1 MYGSPPNAREGSW
14 GSLMHRPIH
23 PPIDVDCAIRFPNT
37 NSFSLC
43 SPWYNP
49 EYETQN
55 DLRDQ
60 SDARLTTG
68 LGLSETPHQTHQTK
82 LIINHLT
89 VISVKIQKMYRDGQ
103 GIWTIWWEKG
113 RIEDFWVWEYVLR
126 RTEDGGSVACNQFE
140 MIGWT
145 FGSSSIP
152 RYLHSRL
159 LVHLSNTVLRKR
171 SFVGRRSPLEQ
182 YVRRKICAT
191 VWTAL

>member
-14 GSLMHRPIH
+14 RSLMHRPIH

-68 LGLSETPHQTHQTK
+68 LGLSETSHQTHQTK
-82 LIINHLT
+82 LMINHLT
-89 VISVKIQKMYRDGQ
+89 VISLSRFRRCTATGRESGLSGGRKRDGS
-103 GIWTIWWEKG
+103 
-113 RIEDFWVWEYVLR
+113 RIFECGNTCY
-126 RTEDGGSVACNQFE
+126 GGPKMAEASLAINSRWLDERLDHHQFLDTC
-140 MIGWT
+140 IRA
-145 FGSSSIP
+145 S
-152 RYLHSRL
+152 
-159 LVHLSNTVLRKR
+159 
-171 SFVGRRSPLEQ
+171 
-182 YVRRKICAT
+182 
-191 VWTAL
+191 